1 MSTNAG
7 QLLWNRMMIA
17 LAGGETVDI
26 DTGLK
31 QANRSFRSSSENEP
45 GLGDGFTVSRVQVIP
60 MMPISGWLD
69 ISHGEPYLD
78 STTGTVHVSFT
89 NRGGES
95 VSFNALFWDPHTSI
109 GPGEVDLY
117 NPLAPT

>member
-1 MSTNAG
+1 
-7 QLLWNRMMIA
+7 MMIA

-45 GLGDGFTVSRVQVIP
+45 GLGDGLTASRVQVIP
-60 MMPISGWLD
+60 MMPIGGWLD
-69 ISHGEPYLD
+69 VSHGEPYLD

-89 NRGGES
+89 NGGEGRA
-95 VSFNALFWDPHTSI
+95 VINALFWDPHTSI
-109 GPGEVDLY
+109 GPGEADLY